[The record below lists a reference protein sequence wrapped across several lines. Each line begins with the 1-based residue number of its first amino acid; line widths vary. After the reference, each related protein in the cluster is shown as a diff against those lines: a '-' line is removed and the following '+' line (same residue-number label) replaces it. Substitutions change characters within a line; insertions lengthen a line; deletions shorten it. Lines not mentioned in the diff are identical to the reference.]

1 MSHTAS
7 KMGILSHRGLWR
19 APEEKNTTAAFLR
32 SFELG
37 FGTETDIRDCDG
49 KLVISHD
56 PPEARAEPLPLH
68 VFLDLYDRHGNGLP
82 LALNIKAD
90 GLQSRVC
97 DHITAYGI
105 RNYFC
110 FDMSVPDTRG
120 YLAQGLQCFTR
131 QSEYEPDPTL
141 YARAAGVWMDAFER
155 DWVGERDVER
165 HLTAGKRVCIVS
177 PELHRR
183 ERAPFWSALRTWT
196 FDAPRGD
203 VLFCTDWPVEAKE
216 CFNA

>member
-120 YLAQGLQCFTR
+120 YPRAGVSSASR
-131 QSEYEPDPTL
+131 
-141 YARAAGVWMDAFER
+141 ARAN
-155 DWVGERDVER
+155 
-165 HLTAGKRVCIVS
+165 TS
-177 PELHRR
+177 PTRR
-183 ERAPFWSALRTWT
+183 STPAPPGCGWTRSSAIGSASATSSAT
-196 FDAPRGD
+196 
-203 VLFCTDWPVEAKE
+203 
-216 CFNA
+216 